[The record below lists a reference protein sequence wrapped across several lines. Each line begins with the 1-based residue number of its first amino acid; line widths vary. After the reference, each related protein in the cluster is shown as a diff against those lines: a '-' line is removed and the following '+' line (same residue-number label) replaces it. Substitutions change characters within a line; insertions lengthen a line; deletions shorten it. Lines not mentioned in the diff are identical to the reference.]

1 MISRQ
6 QGGLTALNDQQL
18 KVILKKVYQKELH
31 CPFHRSDLLV
41 RGLNAVAEEG
51 DLLFGLNEAGVRAV
65 ISAVLAE
72 RRAVQLRRP
81 IRARE

>member
-1 MISRQ
+1 MIRQ
-6 QGGLTALNDQQL
+6 CQAGLTSLSDDQL
-18 KVILKKVYQKELH
+18 KTILKKVYQKNLQ

-65 ISAVLAE
+65 ISAVLSE
-72 RRAVQLRRP
+72 RRTVKQRRS
-81 IRARE
+81 IRDRQ